1 MGPITLFD
9 KSFLQSLSVDESVW
23 FDHFFLTNVCPLFY
37 VETLA
42 DLEKSVRE
50 GRTPE
55 DEVRVIAD
63 KFPDMHGSPSV
74 YHTTACIADL
84 LGEEVPMTGQIPLAR
99 GRPVKAGG
107 KTGWV
112 VESSREA
119 EAFSRW
125 QNRQFLEVERR
136 SAQAWRAALSPADP
150 EEVARAL
157 EVSAIHAESC
167 KSLEAAKA
175 MAEAVV
181 SSPGDPCRPMAMALA
196 LLRVPPEY
204 HNRIIQGWE
213 TANRPQLTEYAPYAA
228 YALTVELFS
237 QITLAARLI
246 SSQRPSSRV
255 DIAYLF
261 YLPFCMVFVSS
272 DRLHRRCAP
281 LFLRDD
287 QQFVWGQDLKE
298 ALRELN
304 DHYSGLPA
312 STKATGV
319 MSFARYPPDQAAS
332 LVRQLWDRHL
342 PGWRDAQER
351 SRSATPLTD
360 SELVEKAK
368 RMADAPALAPDQ
380 VDFDVPDAFTVQR
393 RVRRRKGSWYQVP
406 KDLLDPED

>member
-1 MGPITLFD
+1 LGPITLFD

-23 FDHFFLTNVCPLFY
+23 FDHFFLANICPLFY

-55 DEVRVIAD
+55 DEVALIAD
-63 KFPDMHGSPSV
+63 KFPEMHGSPSA
-74 YHTTACIADL
+74 YHTTASVANL
-84 LGEEVPMTGQIPLAR
+84 LGEELPMTGQIPLAG
-99 GRPVKAGG
+99 GRPVKARDR
-107 KTGWV
+107 TGWV
-112 VESSREA
+112 FEWSAEA

-125 QNRQFLEVERR
+125 QSREFVEIERR
-136 SAQAWRAALSPADP
+136 FAQTWRAALLAVDP

-157 EVSAIHAESC
+157 EVSAIDARRC

-175 MAEAVV
+175 MAEALV
-181 SSPGDPCRPMAMALA
+181 SPPGDSPRPMALALA
-196 LLRVPPEY
+196 LLRVPQQY
-204 HNRIIQGWE
+204 HEGIIQRWV
-213 TANRPQLTEYAPYAA
+213 TANRPQLVEYAPYAA
-228 YALTVELFS
+228 YALTVELFL
-237 QITLAARLI
+237 QIALAARLI

-281 LFLRDD
+281 LFLRED

-319 MSFARYPPDQAAS
+319 MSFARYPPDQAGS
-332 LVRQLWDRHL
+332 LVTQLWDRHL
-342 PGWRDAQER
+342 PGWRDAEERRR
-351 SRSATPLTD
+351 SRTPLSD
-360 SELVEKAK
+360 SELLK
-368 RMADAPALAPDQ
+368 RVRGIADAPALPPDQ
-380 VDFDVPDAFTVQR
+380 VDFDIPDAVAVQR

-406 KDLLDPED
+406 KDLVDPED